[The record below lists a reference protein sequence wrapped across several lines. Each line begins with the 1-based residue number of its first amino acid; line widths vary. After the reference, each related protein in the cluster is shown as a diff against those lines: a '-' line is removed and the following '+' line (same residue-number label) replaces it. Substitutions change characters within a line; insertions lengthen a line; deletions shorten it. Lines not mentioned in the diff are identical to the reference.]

1 MNNNVI
7 LLEYRMVLM
16 DEMIHE
22 INHIL
27 NCGYEFKSSYY
38 PRSYESNF
46 RNCVEKFFRLLYAV
60 NKIAFVIARII
71 ASLYTLQY
79 GVVP

>member
-27 NCGYEFKSSYY
+27 NCGYEFKPSYY
-38 PRSYESNF
+38 PCSYESNF
-46 RNCVEKFFRLLYAV
+46 RNRPFRLV
-60 NKIAFVIARII
+60 NFVFPFQ
-71 ASLYTLQY
+71 TT
-79 GVVP
+79 

>member
-16 DEMIHE
+16 DEMIRE

-27 NCGYEFKSSYY
+27 NCGYEFK
-38 PRSYESNF
+38 
-46 RNCVEKFFRLLYAV
+46 LL
-60 NKIAFVIARII
+60 
-71 ASLYTLQY
+71 SLQL
-79 GVVP
+79 

>member
-27 NCGYEFKSSYY
+27 NCGYGFKPSYY
-38 PRSYESNF
+38 LCSYESNF
-46 RNCVEKFFRLLYAV
+46 RNCVGKSERNFSGFSTQLL
-60 NKIAFVIARII
+60 KLR
-71 ASLYTLQY
+71 S
-79 GVVP
+79 